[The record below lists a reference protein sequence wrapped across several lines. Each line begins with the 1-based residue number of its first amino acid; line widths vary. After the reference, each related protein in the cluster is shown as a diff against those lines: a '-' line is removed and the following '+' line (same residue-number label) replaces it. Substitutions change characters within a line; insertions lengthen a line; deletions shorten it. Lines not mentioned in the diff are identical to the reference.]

1 MSNTITSA
9 NAVFMLAVTDLFPVP
24 QQLQG
29 FAADDIFDTEALTPA
44 EVVMGVD
51 GKLSAGYTPVPT
63 KQNISLQAD
72 SDSNLI
78 FEAWHL
84 AQQTAKEVYFASAI
98 VRLPS
103 VSKSYVLTNGVLTSY
118 MPIPDAKKILQPRKF
133 QITWESVVGAPI

>member
-1 MSNTITSA
+1 
-9 NAVFMLAVTDLFPVP
+9 
-24 QQLQG
+24 
-29 FAADDIFDTEALTPA
+29 FDTEALTPA

>member
-1 MSNTITSA
+1 MSGTITSA
-9 NAVFMLAVTDLFPVP
+9 NAVYMLAVTGLFPVP

-29 FAADDIFDTEALTPA
+29 FAADDIFDTEAITPA
-44 EVVMGVD
+44 EILMGVD

-78 FEAWHL
+78 FEIWHT
-84 AQQTAKEVYFASAI
+84 AQQAAKEVYSASAI

-103 VSKSYVLTNGVLTSY
+103 IKRSYVLTKGILTSY
-118 MPIPDAKKILQPRKF
+118 TPIPDAKKTLQPRKF
-133 QITWESVVGAPI
+133 AITWESVVGAPI